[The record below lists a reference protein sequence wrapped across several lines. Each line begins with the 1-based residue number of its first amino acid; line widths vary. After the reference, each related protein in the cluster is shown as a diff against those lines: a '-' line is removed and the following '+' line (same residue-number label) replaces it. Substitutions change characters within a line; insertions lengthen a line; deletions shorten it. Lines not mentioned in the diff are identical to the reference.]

1 MYTVKAYVAD
11 YRAEGKSKR
20 ISGELLVGTQCLYEV
35 PGVILTFQSGK
46 SLIEINIPKEL
57 CQEIGSKIQ
66 RYAKGLPDQS
76 VSMELL

>member
-1 MYTVKAYVAD
+1 MYNIRAYVAD
-11 YRAEGKSKR
+11 YKKSGS
-20 ISGELLVGTQCLYEV
+20 SGRVAGTLCVGTQSLYDV

-66 RYAKGLPDQS
+66 RYAKGLPDE
-76 VSMELL
+76 VVKLELL